1 MPLPNPLLAFL
12 VTSVLLSTGGFA
24 PRPDL
29 DSGRYL
35 KVLTEAGAQLALQ
48 PKNALALAAKSQAL
62 SALMRFG
69 EASSF
74 AQQSLDLD
82 PDLADAYLARGLARA
97 GSAVQQRSFGSLRQI
112 SGAMDDLRIATDRD
126 PSLQTAW
133 MTLGIAYQQLP
144 GLLGGSTRK
153 ALACADALA
162 RIAPHRGLALR
173 GSILALDGKW
183 WDADAAFQKALTL
196 APADPQV
203 VLGYLEGLAE
213 KSARKAL
220 GADAQKAR
228 LATEAR
234 RLAPAMRS
242 SGRGMEAV
250 CEALLEASLAEEAW
264 TTAEAALRTVDA
276 PSLLRL
282 KLGKIAARSGLHRRE
297 GLAFLDQVLKEP
309 LEGGSGGYPTV
320 HWRRGQ
326 VLRDLGLVAEAR
338 QAARAALALDPKQP
352 GARKLLEELD
362 R

>member
-1 MPLPNPLLAFL
+1 MTATMFL
-12 VTSVLLSTGGFA
+12 SAGGFA
-24 PRPDL
+24 PRTDL

-35 KVLTEAGAQLALQ
+35 KVLAESSAQLAHE
-48 PKNALALAAKSQAL
+48 PRNALALAAKSQSL

-69 EASSF
+69 EAAAL
-74 AQQSLDLD
+74 AQQALDIN
-82 PDLADAYLARGLARA
+82 PELADAFLARGLSRA
-97 GSAVQQRSFGSLRQI
+97 GSAVQQRNFGSLRQI
-112 SGAMDDLRIATDRD
+112 SGAMDDLRGATERD

-162 RIAPHRGLALR
+162 RLSPPRGAALR

-183 WDADAAFQKALTL
+183 REAETAFQKALAM

-220 GADAQKAR
+220 GSEAQRSR
-228 LATEAR
+228 LAGEAR
-234 RLAPAMRS
+234 RLAPALRS
-242 SGRGMEAV
+242 SGRGMEAI
-250 CEALLEASLAEEAW
+250 CEALLEAGQAEEAW
-264 TTAEAALRTVDA
+264 AAADASLRTVDA

-297 GLAFLDQVLKEP
+297 GLAFLDQALKEP
-309 LEGGSGGYPTV
+309 LEGGSGGYPAV

-326 VLRDLGLVAEAR
+326 ILRDLGQISEAR
-338 QAARAALALDPKQP
+338 QAARSALAIDPRHP